1 MKKTR
6 NLLYVI
12 QDSLQ
17 YNAETGKRIKN
28 YAHVSWV
35 HTELD
40 IPEYIWLAS
49 GGKN

>member
-17 YNAETGKRIKN
+17 YYAETGKRIKKP

-35 HTELD
+35 HAEHD
-40 IPEYIWLAS
+40 IPEYI
-49 GGKN
+49 